1 MNLNT
6 AGWAS
11 PLLRLLA
18 RLDSDGV
25 NNTTP
30 ITEINGGTISATN
43 ADIALVAKGTGAT
56 LAQVSDGT
64 GAGGNKRGDYATDW
78 QKTRVAATEIA
89 SGPSSVV
96 AGGFRNTAS
105 GQESTVGGGSQNKAT
120 NFYASVGGGVS
131 NNANGTAATATGGQ
145 SNTAS
150 ANYST
155 IAGGFTNTASSQYS
169 FVGGGQS
176 NTASTGTHA
185 TVCGG
190 QSNAASD
197 QYAFIGGGFSNIS
210 SNRASVALGES
221 ATSSGSNSTVSG
233 GYLNTASASGA
244 TVVGGT
250 YNTANSSSSTVIGA
264 RGNTRSVVGYTV
276 FAAHSND
283 ILSSVQG
290 AAQGGLLVLAV
301 VTTDATPAVLVSNLQ
316 VAQSLNQVA
325 LPANSAYYF
334 RGSVIAGVT
343 AGGNSK
349 AWTFEGVIKRGATA
363 ASTAIVGSVVL
374 NTIAQ
379 DSGASAWTIAI
390 TADTT
395 NGAIAVTVTGAAATT
410 IRWVAKLETTEMTY

>member
-1 MNLNT
+1 VSGGNSNY
-6 AGWAS
+6 AS
-11 PLLRLLA
+11 G
-18 RLDSDGV
+18 SESV
-25 NNTTP
+25 
-30 ITEINGGTISATN
+30 ISGGFGNAASATW
-43 ADIALVAKGTGAT
+43 A
-56 LAQVSDGT
+56 
-64 GAGGNKRGDYATDW
+64 
-78 QKTRVAATEIA
+78 
-89 SGPSSVV
+89 
-96 AGGFRNTAS
+96 
-105 GQESTVGGGSQNKAT
+105 
-120 NFYASVGGGVS
+120 
-131 NNANGTAATATGGQ
+131 
-145 SNTAS
+145 
-150 ANYST
+150 T
-155 IAGGFTNTASSQYS
+155 IAGGHSNIASSNYS

-176 NTASTGTHA
+176 NTASTNTFA

-190 QSNAASD
+190 NSNTANG
-197 QYAFIGGGFSNIS
+197 QYAFIGGGFSNNS

-221 ATSSGSNSTVSG
+221 ATASGSNSTVSG

-264 RGNTRSVVGYTV
+264 RGITRSVVGYTV

-301 VTTDATPAVLVSNLQ
+301 VTTDATATVLVSN
-316 VAQSLNQVA
+316 AQSAQSINQVA

-334 RGSVIAGVT
+334 KGSVIAGVT
-343 AGGNSK
+343 GGGNTK
-349 AWTFEGVIKRGATA
+349 AWSFEGAVKRGATA

-379 DSGASAWTIAI
+379 DSGASAWSIAI

-410 IRWVAKLETTEMTY
+410 IRWVAKIETTEMTY